1 MRILTRLG
9 SLRVEWC
16 TNKTSN
22 AVGSSVSCVL
32 SQTLWQNWGRTRR
45 SATAA
50 ALNLCLLRS
59 VENQPK
65 ENFRFT
71 CIPLRTMTFPTFV
84 PPIFVCC
91 FFCLRGGGRSSSTY
105 VTHMEWFSRGPAL
118 DSRQMC
124 VRAADVNGRVT
135 LYTTPR
141 FPEGSMLLV
150 LPLVVCWPDSTA
162 DKGKDMKE
170 CDSHSSH
177 FMSWLWSKQNK
188 F

>member
-1 MRILTRLG
+1 MTESGNDKKGVRQPQLSIYVLHGKSR
-9 SLRVEWC
+9 
-16 TNKTSN
+16 TNHNNISGLP
-22 AVGSSVSCVL
+22 AFLSRSWPSRHSSPHFLVL
-32 SQTLWQNWGRTRR
+32 
-45 SATAA
+45 
-50 ALNLCLLRS
+50 
-59 VENQPK
+59 
-65 ENFRFT
+65 
-71 CIPLRTMTFPTFV
+71 
-84 PPIFVCC
+84 

-118 DSRQMC
+118 DSRQIC

-135 LYTTPR
+135 LCTTPR
-141 FPEGSMLLV
+141 FPEGSILLV

-170 CDSHSSH
+170 CDSHSLH